1 MDCLQKLNGLK
12 LATAAVA
19 LEPAF
24 VAGSEA
30 AQLDTDH
37 GKQLTN
43 SVPMSSGAQTDSP
56 VRACTAGEVMIVAAA
71 REIQEGEL
79 VFVGMR
85 LPMLAFLVAR
95 RTHAP
100 TATGLFESGIIREE
114 PAAELLY
121 TMADPPNLLGA
132 TLCGSMLD
140 VMGLLQQGR
149 VNVGFLGAAE
159 VDRMG
164 NLNSTWGSRDG
175 QHVRLPGSGG
185 ACDIACLSQRTVV
198 LLEHDRRRLV
208 ERVQHL
214 TSPGFGSGNSW
225 RRAQGLPVRSGP
237 SALITSKGVL
247 RFTPDGEAYLA
258 SIHPGVSVED
268 VLSDT
273 GWTLRVTDDLVETS
287 PPTAQELAVMRE
299 LDPKGFWT
307 GS

>member
-1 MDCLQKLNGLK
+1 
-12 LATAAVA
+12 
-19 LEPAF
+19 
-24 VAGSEA
+24 
-30 AQLDTDH
+30 
-37 GKQLTN
+37 
-43 SVPMSSGAQTDSP
+43 MSSRPDTDSP
-56 VRACTAGEVMIVAAA
+56 VRPCPAGELMIAAAA
-71 REIQEGEL
+71 REIHDGEMI
-79 VFVGMR
+79 FVGMR
-85 LPMLAFLVAR
+85 LPMLAFLIAR

-100 TATGLFESGIIREE
+100 TAIGLYENGVIRET
-114 PAAELLY
+114 PAAELLF

-149 VNVGFLGAAE
+149 VNLGFLGAAE

-164 NLNSTWGSRDG
+164 NLNTTWGSRDG
-175 QHVRLPGSGG
+175 RHVRLPGSGG

-198 LLEHDRRRLV
+198 LLEHNRRRLV
-208 ERVQHL
+208 ERVQHI

-237 SALITSKGVL
+237 SAVITSKGVL

-268 VLSDT
+268 VLSNT
-273 GWTLRVTDDLVETS
+273 GWTLRVAEDLAETS
-287 PPTAQELAVMRE
+287 PPTAQELSAMRE
-299 LDPKGFWT
+299 LDPKGFWI